1 MEPLTLRA
9 EISPSSYSEADNTV
23 RAIWSTGAPVRRNG
37 YVERLSLDPAHV
49 RLDRL
54 RGASVLDSH
63 QRNEMRNV
71 LGTVIEASTDGRTGH
86 ATIRLSRRADIAD
99 IVQDIR
105 DGIARHLSVG
115 YAVARW
121 SDTTEGGERV
131 RTAIDWEPRE
141 LSFVPVSGDP
151 GCITRGENMET
162 VDRAEV
168 NSQIRSLRTTLPG
181 LTTQFVDGLIDR
193 NASIEEARSAAVEQ
207 LQAQQVRVP
216 SFRVG
221 TSHDE
226 PGPLRT
232 RMAAAMAHRLGGAEL
247 PEASREFRGMGL
259 LLQLR
264 TLLASRGEPLA
275 YSMSDGELITRS
287 ITTSDLPIM
296 LTETTNRLLLPA
308 YEAAQSPLRQ
318 LARTVTASDFRE
330 QFHARISEAPALLR
344 VAEDGEI
351 VHGPLSEQA
360 EAVKVESYA
369 RMIDITFQALQ
380 NDDLGSF
387 GRLAVAFGEAAA
399 QAEAK
404 AIVDLLV
411 SNSGSG
417 PVMSDTHNLFDA
429 TWHNNVGTPSAIDE
443 DAIEEA
449 VVAMRT
455 AKGLDGETIITV
467 TPRFL
472 IVPAAQEFLARK
484 TLGTVY
490 PPSTAEVNAVQGLLT
505 VLVEPRL
512 TDAERWYVAADQT
525 RTPTFVFSS
534 LSGYEQPTV
543 ETRELWD
550 RLALSTRAVHHF
562 GVAALEYRSIFKNE
576 GA

>member
-9 EISPSSYSEADNTV
+9 EIAPSSYSEADNTV

-37 YVERLSLDPAHV
+37 FIERLSLDPAHV

-54 RGASVLDSH
+54 RGASVLDTH
-63 QRNEMRNV
+63 QHSGLRHV
-71 LGTVIEASTDGRTGH
+71 LGTVAECSTDGTTGH
-86 ATIRLSRRADIAD
+86 ATIRLSRRSDVAD

-105 DGIARHLSVG
+105 EGVIRFLSIG
-115 YAVARW
+115 YAVAKW
-121 SDTTEGGERV
+121 NDTSEAGERV

-141 LSFVPVSGDP
+141 MSFVAIPADP
-151 GCITRGENMET
+151 GAVTRGEPMDE
-162 VDRAEV
+162 VIDRAAV
-168 NSQIRSLRTTLPG
+168 NSAIRALRTTLPG
-181 LTTQFVDGLIDR
+181 LPAAFVDEMIDR
-193 NASIEEARSAAVEQ
+193 NATLEYARSAAVEA
-207 LQAQQVRVP
+207 LQATQVRVP
-216 SFRVG
+216 AFRQGV
-221 TSHDE
+221 SHDE
-226 PGPLRT
+226 PGALRT
-232 RMAAAMAHRLGGAEL
+232 RMSAALAHRLGGVEL
-247 PEASREFRGMGL
+247 PEDAREFRSMGL

-264 TLLASRGEPLA
+264 SLLQSRGEPLSF
-275 YSMSDGELITRS
+275 SMSDGELIQRS
-287 ITTSDLPIM
+287 ITTSDLPIL

-308 YEAAQSPLRQ
+308 YEAAQSPLRA

-330 QFHARISEAPALLR
+330 QFHARVSEAPPLER

-351 VHGPLSEQA
+351 RHGPLSESA
-360 EAVKVESYA
+360 EAVQVQTYA
-369 RMIDITFQALQ
+369 RMIDVTFAALQ

-411 SNSGSG
+411 SNSGNG

-455 AKGLDGETIITV
+455 TKGLDGETIITV
-467 TPRFL
+467 TPRYL
-472 IVPAAQEFLARK
+472 IVPAAQEFLSRK
-484 TLGTVY
+484 ILGTVY
-490 PPSTAEVNAVQGLLT
+490 PATTAEVNAVQGMLT

-512 TDAERWYVAADQT
+512 TDPERWYVAAGGL
-525 RTPTFVFSS
+525 PVFVFAN
-534 LSGYEQPTV
+534 LSGFEAPQV

-550 RLALSTRAVHHF
+550 SSSYRRARCTIS
-562 GVAALEYRSIFKNE
+562 A
-576 GA
+576 